1 MATTKTKAATNG
13 KKSTRKKA
21 APPVTGASQ
30 PVQPVTGVPP
40 QTATGRAVGGTQSTT
55 TSPGPVARLQLMQR
69 QRAVILKSRNM
80 QANRL
85 QAVVAGTIGYH
96 AGMDEGDRQKKFVE
110 ATALIKG
117 VVAGTATS
125 PTMSPVILASHQGI
139 AALEDALDKTE
150 KDMRLVAGELPV
162 IPWLNRPEQRGFG
175 VLGLAIVV
183 GECGDLRQYAN
194 PAKMWRRMGCAPWTH
209 DGKTLMGAT
218 WRSGKEGKL
227 PADEWAKFGYSPRRR
242 SISYLLGDGLVKQNG
257 PGPYRARYVA
267 AKVRCHEIHA
277 DWKKPD
283 GSSAWTT
290 CTACDGEKVVDG
302 ATCPT
307 CGGTGV
313 KCQRANLH
321 GMLLATKLLY
331 KNLWVEWHL
340 VNGVQP
346 PSAPHELDPVV
357 QF

>member
-1 MATTKTKAATNG
+1 MATTKTKATTNG
-13 KKSTRKKA
+13 KTTRKKA
-21 APPVTGASQ
+21 APAVGHAQ
-30 PVQPVTGVPP
+30 PDGVLPVPP
-40 QTATGRAVGGTQSTT
+40 QTATGSATHELQPTTT
-55 TSPGPVARLQLMQR
+55 TSDPVARLQLMQR

-96 AGMDEGDRQKKFVE
+96 AGMDESDRAKKFVE
-110 ATALIKG
+110 ATTLIRG
-117 VVAGTATS
+117 VVAGTAAS
-125 PTMSPVILASHQGI
+125 PTMTPVILASYQGI
-139 AALEDALDKTE
+139 SALESALDQTE
-150 KDMRLVAGELPV
+150 KEMRLVAGELPV
-162 IPWLNRPEQRGFG
+162 VPWLNLPAQRGFG
-175 VLGLAIVV
+175 ILGLAIVV

-194 PAKMWRRMGCAPWTH
+194 PAKLWRRMGCAPWTH
-209 DGKTLMGAT
+209 NGKTLMGAT
-218 WRSGKEGKL
+218 WRSGREGSLPKE
-227 PADEWAKFGYSPRRR
+227 EWAKFGYSPRRR

-267 AKVRCHEIHA
+267 AKVRCYELHA

-283 GSSAWTT
+283 GSSVWTT
-290 CTACDGEKVVDG
+290 CTACEGEKVVDG

-331 KNLWVEWHL
+331 KNLWLEWHR
-340 VNGVQP
+340 VNGGVV
-346 PSAPHELDPVV
+346 PSLPHPSDPVL
-357 QF
+357 QS